1 MEKIASWFM
10 EIGKIF
16 LIIRHMQPIYLK
28 KRYELLNEQLSK
40 ENKDSSKWLFLW
52 KC

>member
-1 MEKIASWFM
+1 M

-16 LIIRHMQPIYLK
+16 FNNKTYATDLSK